1 MAKIPLP
8 PKVTIG
14 PFEVELITIPHE
26 VAYESSDYQGS
37 FVSKP
42 PLKIY
47 LDDEIIKMG
56 GKDAINVVIHEVIH
70 VGYYQYH
77 LKDKDEE
84 TLVNSMANFFTEL
97 LARSELKEWIVDN
110 VKNKN

>member
-1 MAKIPLP
+1 MKKVVLP
-8 PKVTIG
+8 KKVNAG
-14 PFEVELITIPHE
+14 PFEVELVLIPHE

-47 LDDEIIKMG
+47 LDENIINLG
-56 GKDAINVVIHEVIH
+56 GRDAINVVMHEMMH

-77 LKDKDEE
+77 LKDKEEE
-84 TLVNSMANFFTEL
+84 TLVNSVTNFLTEIL
-97 LARSELKEWIVDN
+97 TRSELKAWLIDN
-110 VKNKN
+110 MKK

>member
-1 MAKIPLP
+1 MKKVALP
-8 PKVTIG
+8 KKVNAG
-14 PFEVELITIPHE
+14 PFEVELILLPHE

-47 LDDEIIKMG
+47 LDEDIINLG
-56 GKDAINVVIHEVIH
+56 GKDAINVVMHEMLH

-77 LKDKDEE
+77 LKDKEEE
-84 TLVNSMANFFTEL
+84 TLVNSVANFLTEL
-97 LARSELKEWIVDN
+97 LSRSELKEWIIDN
-110 VKNKN
+110 MNK

>member
-1 MAKIPLP
+1 M
-8 PKVTIG
+8 G
-14 PFEVELITIPHE
+14 PFEVELVLIPHE

-47 LDDEIIKMG
+47 LDENIINLG
-56 GKDAINVVIHEVIH
+56 GRDAINVVMHEMLH

-77 LKDKDEE
+77 LKDKEEE
-84 TLVNSMANFFTEL
+84 TLVNSMTNFLTEIL
-97 LARSELKEWIVDN
+97 TRSELKAWLIDN
-110 VKNKN
+110 MNK

>member
-1 MAKIPLP
+1 MKKVSLP
-8 PKVTIG
+8 KKVNAG
-14 PFEVELITIPHE
+14 PFEVELILLPHE

-47 LDDEIIKMG
+47 LDEDIINRG
-56 GKDAINVVIHEVIH
+56 GKDAINVVIHEMLH

-77 LKDKDEE
+77 LKDKEEE
-84 TLVNSMANFFTEL
+84 TLVNSMANFLTEIL
-97 LARSELKEWIVDN
+97 TRSELKAWLIDN
-110 VKNKN
+110 MKK

>member
-1 MAKIPLP
+1 MKKVALP
-8 PKVTIG
+8 KKVNAG
-14 PFEVELITIPHE
+14 PFEVELILIPHE

-47 LDDEIIKMG
+47 LDENIINLG
-56 GKDAINVVIHEVIH
+56 GKDAINVVMHEMLH

-77 LKDKDEE
+77 LKDKEEE
-84 TLVNSMANFFTEL
+84 TLVNSVANFLTEL
-97 LARSELKEWIVDN
+97 LSRSELKAWIIDN
-110 VKNKN
+110 MNK

>member
-1 MAKIPLP
+1 MEKVILP
-8 PKVTIG
+8 KKVNAG
-14 PFEVELITIPHE
+14 PFEVELVLIPHE

-47 LDDEIIKMG
+47 LDENIINLG
-56 GKDAINVVIHEVIH
+56 GRDAINVVMHEMMH

-77 LKDKDEE
+77 LKDKEEE
-84 TLVNSMANFFTEL
+84 TLVNSVTNFLTEIL
-97 LARSELKEWIVDN
+97 TRSELKAWLIDN
-110 VKNKN
+110 MKK

>member
-1 MAKIPLP
+1 MKKVALP
-8 PKVTIG
+8 KKVNAG
-14 PFEVELITIPHE
+14 PFEVELILIPHE

-47 LDDEIIKMG
+47 LDENIINLG
-56 GKDAINVVIHEVIH
+56 GKDAINVVMHEMLH

-77 LKDKDEE
+77 LKDKEEE
-84 TLVNSMANFFTEL
+84 TLVNATANFLTEL
-97 LARSELKEWIVDN
+97 LSRSELKEWIIDN
-110 VKNKN
+110 MNK

>member
-1 MAKIPLP
+1 MKKVVLP
-8 PKVTIG
+8 KKVNTG
-14 PFEVELITIPHE
+14 PFEVELILIPHE

-47 LDDEIIKMG
+47 LDEDIINLG
-56 GKDAINVVIHEVIH
+56 GKDAINVVMHEMLH

-77 LKDKDEE
+77 LKDKEEE
-84 TLVNSMANFFTEL
+84 TLVNSVANFLTEL
-97 LARSELKEWIVDN
+97 LSRSELKAWIIDN
-110 VKNKN
+110 MNK

>member
-1 MAKIPLP
+1 MKKIVLP
-8 PKVTIG
+8 KKVNAG
-14 PFEVELITIPHE
+14 PFEVALILLPHE

-47 LDDEIIKMG
+47 LDEEIINLG
-56 GKDAINVVIHEVIH
+56 GRDAINVVMHEMLH

-77 LKDKDEE
+77 LKDKEEE
-84 TLVNSMANFFTEL
+84 TLVNSVTNFLTEIL
-97 LARSELKEWIVDN
+97 TRSELKEWLIDN
-110 VKNKN
+110 MKK

>member
-1 MAKIPLP
+1 MKKVSLP
-8 PKVTIG
+8 KKVNAG
-14 PFEVELITIPHE
+14 PFEVELILLPHE

-47 LDDEIIKMG
+47 LDEDIINRG
-56 GKDAINVVIHEVIH
+56 GKDAINVVIHEMLH

-77 LKDKDEE
+77 LKDK
-84 TLVNSMANFFTEL
+84 
-97 LARSELKEWIVDN
+97 
-110 VKNKN
+110 

>member
-1 MAKIPLP
+1 MKEVVLP
-8 PKVTIG
+8 KKVNAG
-14 PFEVELITIPHE
+14 PFEVELILIPHE

-47 LDDEIIKMG
+47 LDEDIINLG
-56 GKDAINVVIHEVIH
+56 GKDAINVVMHEMLH

-77 LKDKDEE
+77 LKDKEEE
-84 TLVNSMANFFTEL
+84 TLVNSVANFLTEL
-97 LARSELKEWIVDN
+97 LSRSELKEWIIDN
-110 VKNKN
+110 MNK

>member
-1 MAKIPLP
+1 MKEVALP
-8 PKVTIG
+8 KKVNAG
-14 PFEVELITIPHE
+14 PFEVELILIPHE

-47 LDDEIIKMG
+47 LDEDIINLG
-56 GKDAINVVIHEVIH
+56 GKDAINVVMHEMLH

-77 LKDKDEE
+77 LKDKEEE
-84 TLVNSMANFFTEL
+84 TLVNSVANFLTEL
-97 LARSELKEWIVDN
+97 LSRSELKAWIIDN
-110 VKNKN
+110 MNK